1 MLEQT
6 PHLLVF
12 AKHDGCSKEFLFAV
26 PYYLEVRK
34 GDVILVNTAKGLT
47 VATATTEMFEG
58 RNIDE
63 VALRYGAYLPLKE
76 VKQVCGKALQ
86 TFIENK
92 VRNEIIQN
100 IQDKNTTIVCYE
112 LPFQEV

>member
-1 MLEQT
+1 MIDQA

-34 GDVILVNTAKGLT
+34 GDILLVNTKQGLT

-63 VALRYGAYLPLKE
+63 VAQRFGAYLPLKE
-76 VKQVCGKALQ
+76 VKQVCGQALQ
-86 TFIENK
+86 TYIENK
-92 VRNEIIQN
+92 VRNEIVKS
-100 IQDKNTTIVCYE
+100 IQDKNTTVCYD
-112 LPFQEV
+112 LPF

>member
-1 MLEQT
+1 MMLGQT

-12 AKHDGCSKEFLFAV
+12 AKHDSCDKEFLFAV

-34 GDVILVNTAKGLT
+34 GDVLLVNTVKGLT

-63 VALRYGAYLPLKE
+63 VAQRFGAYLPLKE
-76 VKQVCGKALQ
+76 VKQVCGKTLQ

-92 VRNEIIQN
+92 VKNEN
-100 IQDKNTTIVCYE
+100 IESIHDKNTTIVCYD
-112 LPFQEV
+112 LPF